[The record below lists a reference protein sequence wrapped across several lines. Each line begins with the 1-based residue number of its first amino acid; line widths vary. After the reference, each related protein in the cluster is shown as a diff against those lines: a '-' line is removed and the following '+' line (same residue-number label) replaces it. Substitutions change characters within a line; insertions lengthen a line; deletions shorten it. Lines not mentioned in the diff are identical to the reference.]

1 MTWTP
6 GSGRCAHIGATLGL
20 DLGACS
26 DAEVLA
32 GWDDRGVRTL
42 VIVDDHTGFRASARA
57 LLELD
62 DFDVVG
68 EAGDGA
74 GALTAVGRLAPEVVL
89 LDIGLPDM
97 SGFDVAE
104 LISSRTAVVLVSSR
118 SPDQVSK
125 RARGCGAVG
134 FIAKD
139 ELTGAALE
147 ALVAAAP

>member
-1 MTWTP
+1 
-6 GSGRCAHIGATLGL
+6 
-20 DLGACS
+20 
-26 DAEVLA
+26 
-32 GWDDRGVRTL
+32 VRTL
-42 VIVDDHTGFRASARA
+42 VIVDDHAGFRASARA

-62 DFDVVG
+62 DFAVVG

-74 GALTAVGRLAPEVVL
+74 DALTTVARLAPEVVL

-104 LISSRTAVVLVSSR
+104 RIARQARVVLVSSR
-118 SPDQVSK
+118 SPDEISV
-125 RARGCGAVG
+125 RARRCGAVG

-147 ALVAAAP
+147 ALVAAGP

>member
-1 MTWTP
+1 MKP
-6 GSGRCAHIGATLGL
+6 LLIIEDEHALAAALAAVARRLGREAVLCSSGQRGL
-20 DLGACS
+20 DELGRGDFA
-26 DAEVLA
+26 LA
-32 GWDDRGVRTL
+32 V
-42 VIVDDHTGFRASARA
+42 
-57 LLELD
+57 
-62 DFDVVG
+62 
-68 EAGDGA
+68 
-74 GALTAVGRLAPEVVL
+74 

>member
-1 MTWTP
+1 MID
-6 GSGRCAHIGATLGL
+6 S
-20 DLGACS
+20 
-26 DAEVLA
+26 
-32 GWDDRGVRTL
+32 VRTL
-42 VIVDDHTGFRASARA
+42 VIVDDHAGFRASARA

-62 DFDVVG
+62 DFAVVG

-74 GALTAVGRLAPEVVL
+74 GALTTVARLAPEVVL

-104 LISSRTAVVLVSSR
+104 RIALQTTVVLVSSR
-118 SPDQVSK
+118 SPDDVSV
-125 RARGCGAVG
+125 RARRCGAAG